1 MLVFRR
7 PSAIAVALL
16 ALLLVMT
23 GCTLAGANPA
33 PLTPVAPG
41 EVPTFEPL
49 EPEAEE
55 PAAEVPG
62 EIATPTQL
70 APIDAIGTQTATAPI
85 GEEMPGEGENAEPG
99 AEATAPPAEEE
110 APAPTEAPIAEAT
123 QPPAAGQCP
132 TTYTV
137 QQGDTLFRIAQ
148 AHGVSVDAIVAAS
161 NLANPDR
168 LSLGQQLTIPC
179 PGDAGTGAPPA
190 AQPGTGGETVYTVQA
205 GDNLFRIALRYGLTV
220 DELAR
225 YNNIADPASI
235 KVGQQIRIPQR

>member
-1 MLVFRR
+1 MLVIRR
-7 PSAIAVALL
+7 PSALAVALL

-85 GEEMPGEGENAEPG
+85 GEEMPGEGENAEPRS
-99 AEATAPPAEEE
+99 EEHTSE
-110 APAPTEAPIAEAT
+110 LQSRE
-123 QPPAAGQCP
+123 
-132 TTYTV
+132 
-137 QQGDTLFRIAQ
+137 
-148 AHGVSVDAIVAAS
+148 
-161 NLANPDR
+161 NLVCR
-168 LSLGQQLTIPC
+168 
-179 PGDAGTGAPPA
+179 
-190 AQPGTGGETVYTVQA
+190 
-205 GDNLFRIALRYGLTV
+205 
-220 DELAR
+220 
-225 YNNIADPASI
+225 
-235 KVGQQIRIPQR
+235 

>member
-1 MLVFRR
+1 MLVIRR
-7 PSAIAVALL
+7 PSALAVALL

-49 EPEAEE
+49 EPEGEE

-70 APIDAIGTQTATAPI
+70 APIDAIGTQTATAPT
-85 GEEMPGEGENAEPG
+85 GEEAPGEGAEPG

-110 APAPTEAPIAEAT
+110 PAEPTEAPIVEAT
-123 QPPAAGQCP
+123 QPPAGQCP
-132 TTYTV
+132 ATYTV

-148 AHGVSVDAIVAAS
+148 AHGV
-161 NLANPDR
+161 
-168 LSLGQQLTIPC
+168 
-179 PGDAGTGAPPA
+179 
-190 AQPGTGGETVYTVQA
+190 
-205 GDNLFRIALRYGLTV
+205 
-220 DELAR
+220 
-225 YNNIADPASI
+225 
-235 KVGQQIRIPQR
+235 